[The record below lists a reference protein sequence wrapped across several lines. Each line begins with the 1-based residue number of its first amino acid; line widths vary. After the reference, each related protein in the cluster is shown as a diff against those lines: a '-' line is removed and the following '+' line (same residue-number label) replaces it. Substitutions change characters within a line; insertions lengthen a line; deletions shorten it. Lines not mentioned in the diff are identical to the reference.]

1 MTKGTQEYPAD
12 AFLTEIK
19 TVINAIPVD
28 KLKSNIID
36 FASELPVD
44 KRLEFF
50 QAIAFE
56 DIDEVNE
63 SEVDFDDDLQLID
76 DVESF
81 YKKISMGFYDHSLDI
96 ENPKELPAWVGD
108 MDVLF
113 ARTND
118 AFLNSE
124 HIKATRSYSFLFSAL
139 HVAEDIAVEHQ
150 LYSAQDI
157 VITDITAAKSRYL
170 RSAFEI
176 TAVEGRPA
184 EIYDI
189 LQENLALGEGRCGL
203 TLINDAFPFSDEE
216 LEAFLPEWLKY
227 LKDHA
232 VNEPDF
238 ESLRLWLIR
247 EALFLLQGVEGME
260 EEAERT
266 GQQHPE
272 LFFDIVTHYLE
283 DNDLLKAEETC
294 MKGIK
299 VVKAPHKRAVL
310 ADWLA
315 EIAERDGDTLL
326 ALKYRHEAWRMEPD
340 QRRLVTWCN
349 TVHQAPDD
357 SALQDEI
364 EFLEKLG
371 GHGRLMA
378 MLQAL
383 TGDYEA
389 INKRLLN
396 CDPLGWKSARHPGNF
411 LLPFTLILIAEL
423 KEIPDHSQIKVISE
437 DMKGIFVRWSQEMEI
452 ENNQDL
458 HTYMDY
464 LFPAL
469 QRHPISEE
477 MRITLT
483 RSVHSVLLKRIR
495 SVSKDQLRYAYNR
508 VAIQATAF
516 VEAAVI
522 CSREAMAEKFLST
535 VRSRILRNKTLRAEL
550 KVAMNYSKVIPED
563 FIKGVSI

>member
-1 MTKGTQEYPAD
+1 MTDESQEYASD
-12 AFLTEIK
+12 AFLSDIK
-19 TVINAIPVD
+19 TAINVITVD
-28 KLKSNIID
+28 KLKHNILS
-36 FASELPVD
+36 FASGMPVD

-56 DIDEVNE
+56 DIDEMNE

-96 ENPKELPAWVGD
+96 ENPKELPAWVDD

-113 ARTND
+113 SRTND
-118 AFLNSE
+118 AFINAEYS
-124 HIKATRSYSFLFSAL
+124 KAARAYSFLFSAL

-157 VITDITAAKSRYL
+157 VITDITAAKSSYL

-176 TAVEGRPA
+176 TEFESRPA

-189 LQENLALGEGRCGL
+189 LQENLALGESRCGL
-203 TLINDAFPFSDEE
+203 TLINDSFPFSDEE
-216 LEAFLPEWLKY
+216 LEDFLPEWLKY
-227 LKDHA
+227 LKQHA

-238 ESLRLWLIR
+238 ESLRLWLVR

-260 EEAERT
+260 QEAEQH
-266 GQQHPE
+266 GAKHPE

-357 SALQDEI
+357 GALQDEI
-364 EFLEKLG
+364 DYLENIG

-411 LLPFTLILIAEL
+411 LLPFTLILIADL
-423 KEIPDHSQIKVISE
+423 KSIPDHSQIKVIAE
-437 DMKGIFVRWSQEMEI
+437 DMKGIFVRWSQEMDI
-452 ENNQDL
+452 DNNQDL

-469 QRHPISEE
+469 ERHPISEE

-495 SVSKDQLRYAYNR
+495 VISKDQLRYAYNR
-508 VAIQATAF
+508 IAIQATAF
-516 VEAAVI
+516 VETAVI
-522 CSREAMAEKFLST
+522 SSREALAETFLST

-550 KVAMNYSKVIPED
+550 KVSMTYSKVISDD
-563 FIKGVSI
+563 FTKGVSI